1 MAEHQALVQVLP
13 VQLAD
18 RAQGRARGGNVA
30 SVETSGP
37 TVDDAIDT
45 ALEKLDLDE
54 DQVELEILSE
64 GGDGQPARVRATPR
78 SEVVTEPAAAAA
90 AEGNGEVEWDE
101 SLATAG
107 REIVEDLLDYMGFP
121 GDVDI
126 LAAGKEN
133 GTPTLT
139 LAIVDGESM
148 GALIGRRGETLQAFQ
163 FITQLLVNRRLGHWT
178 RVLLD
183 IEGYRSRRE
192 RYLKDTAL
200 RAAEKAMRYRESIEL
215 DPMIPSER
223 RIVHLTLASHESVTA
238 RNMGARVG
246 VHTSAAYE
254 PGLIDTLGGVLVAR
268 IPAEFTTCF
277 VNEYVAGKRRQTIES
292 VAEKLTYEQLLPEW
306 RNPPVVHLGP
316 LNQELDSA
324 LVSRFPRSLVGVT
337 PQGWMRAWG
346 EDGLVSPVDWADADR
361 VLAK

>member
-1 MAEHQALVQVLP
+1 
-13 VQLAD
+13 
-18 RAQGRARGGNVA
+18 VA

-37 TVDDAIDT
+37 SVDDAIDA

-64 GGDGQPARVRATPR
+64 GADGQPARVRATPR
-78 SEVVTEPAAAAA
+78 SEVSADAEAVGSLTDAPA
-90 AEGNGEVEWDE
+90 EVEWDE

-121 GDVDI
+121 GDVDV
-126 LAAGKEN
+126 LKAGKEN

-139 LAIVDGESM
+139 MAIVDGESM

-223 RIVHLTLASHESVTA
+223 RIVHLTLADHEFVTTHSEGEGDN
-238 RNMGARVG
+238 RRVL
-246 VHTSAAYE
+246 VEPTAAYVAE
-254 PGLIDTLGGVLVAR
+254 HGG
-268 IPAEFTTCF
+268 PAERPERPPDRGGRGGGFSRGGRGGGGRGRGGF
-277 VNEYVAGKRRQTIES
+277 NSGGYRR
-292 VAEKLTYEQLLPEW
+292 
-306 RNPPVVHLGP
+306 
-316 LNQELDSA
+316 
-324 LVSRFPRSLVGVT
+324 
-337 PQGWMRAWG
+337 
-346 EDGLVSPVDWADADR
+346 
-361 VLAK
+361 

>member
-1 MAEHQALVQVLP
+1 M
-13 VQLAD
+13 
-18 RAQGRARGGNVA
+18 A
-30 SVETSGP
+30 SVETTGP
-37 TVDDAIDT
+37 TVDDAIDE

-54 DQVELEILSE
+54 DQVELEVLSE
-64 GGDGQPARVRATPR
+64 GGDGGLARVRATPR
-78 SEVVTEPAAAAA
+78 SEIAAAL
-90 AEGNGEVEWDE
+90 EQPPTLSTENGEPEWDE

-121 GDVDI
+121 GEVDV
-126 LAAGKEN
+126 LGAGKEN

-139 LAIVDGESM
+139 MAIVDGESM

-223 RIVHLTLASHESVTA
+223 RIVHLTLASHESVSTHSEGEGDNRRVIVEPTA
-238 RNMGARVG
+238 
-246 VHTSAAYE
+246 
-254 PGLIDTLGGVLVAR
+254 
-268 IPAEFTTCF
+268 
-277 VNEYVAGKRRQTIES
+277 EYVQQHGGPVERSERPPDRGRGGFSRGGRPGGRGRPGFGGGYRR
-292 VAEKLTYEQLLPEW
+292 
-306 RNPPVVHLGP
+306 
-316 LNQELDSA
+316 
-324 LVSRFPRSLVGVT
+324 
-337 PQGWMRAWG
+337 
-346 EDGLVSPVDWADADR
+346 
-361 VLAK
+361 

>member
-1 MAEHQALVQVLP
+1 
-13 VQLAD
+13 
-18 RAQGRARGGNVA
+18 VA

-37 TVDDAIDT
+37 TVDDAIDA
-45 ALEKLDLDE
+45 ALEQLDLDE

-78 SEVVTEPAAAAA
+78 AEVDANIERGGELSET
-90 AEGNGEVEWDE
+90 NGDVEWDE
-101 SLATAG
+101 NLATAG

-121 GDVDI
+121 GEVDV
-126 LAAGKEN
+126 LRAGKEN

-139 LAIVDGESM
+139 MAVVDGESM

-223 RIVHLTLASHESVTA
+223 RIVHLTLATHEFVTTHSEGEGDN
-238 RNMGARVG
+238 RRVI
-246 VHTSAAYE
+246 VE
-254 PGLIDTLGGVLVAR
+254 PTPDYVQQHGG
-268 IPAEFTTCF
+268 PAERSERPERPGGRGGFSRGGGRGGPRGRSGF
-277 VNEYVAGKRRQTIES
+277 GGGYRR
-292 VAEKLTYEQLLPEW
+292 
-306 RNPPVVHLGP
+306 
-316 LNQELDSA
+316 
-324 LVSRFPRSLVGVT
+324 
-337 PQGWMRAWG
+337 
-346 EDGLVSPVDWADADR
+346 
-361 VLAK
+361 